1 MQCNAIRSFIQ
12 VVDVSYIYGVPDGKT
27 AYDEQST
34 SAIRLNSGMVLYLR
48 QVSDYLAIVCIM
60 HTENFA
66 KRSLLDY
73 NIDVFRGSL
82 LELIGEEAEAE
93 DSII

>member
-1 MQCNAIRSFIQ
+1 MSICICVVK
-12 VVDVSYIYGVPDGKT
+12 VVDVSYIYGAPDRKSVT
-27 AYDEQST
+27 AYDDKST
-34 SAIRLNSGMVLYLR
+34 SAIRLNSGMVLNLR

-73 NIDVFRGSL
+73 NIEVFRGSL
-82 LELIGEEAEAE
+82 LELIGEGG
-93 DSII
+93 SII